1 MLVAKS
7 EVLNCNNLSKSK
19 EDAISG
25 RSVVKRRTGRGQT
38 GSQGN
43 RVLRVWLMRERERER
58 SQVEEPDEELEV
70 GDSLEGNKLDSSE
83 ANKLDCSKLKDISDF
98 SDSSGFQEMSSS
110 LLNKQEWVGTGG
122 VSRVLNFLV
131 EKTMAYFTYLCSVP
145 G

>member
-1 MLVAKS
+1 M
-7 EVLNCNNLSKSK
+7 
-19 EDAISG
+19 
-25 RSVVKRRTGRGQT
+25 
-38 GSQGN
+38 
-43 RVLRVWLMRERERER
+43 
-58 SQVEEPDEELEV
+58 EEPDEELEV

-131 EKTMAYFTYLCSVP
+131 EKNNGIFYIFMFCARIGS
-145 G
+145 